1 MKKVKDLLEE
11 KNLNPVTHVVTIN
24 GKPVVEEEEIKEND
38 ETRIYSVT
46 SSG

>member
-1 MKKVKDLLEE
+1 MKEVKDLLEE

-24 GKPVVEEEEIKEND
+24 GKPVVEERKIKEND
-38 ETRIYSVT
+38 EIKVYSVT